1 MRRIVK
7 TCNGDYNERVTLL
20 GTAERQGRRL
30 FYADCASWANGAR
43 RRRRFRGH
51 RFTYPVPHR
60 LRKSA
65 AVSVY
70 AQLAPV
76 GARSERPGASP
87 ETGAG
92 GLA

>member
-1 MRRIVK
+1 MRIAHRGQ
-7 TCNGDYNERVTLL
+7 T
-20 GTAERQGRRL
+20 
-30 FYADCASWANGAR
+30 AR

-51 RFTYPVPHR
+51 RFTYPVPRR

-65 AVSVY
+65 AVTVY

-92 GLA
+92 DLRNFEQCTVRP